1 VELDLRYK
9 EIISMH
15 SDVVYNSK
23 LNVVSA
29 KATGVLNYEV
39 GKGLVEKILK
49 VAANHKCHKV
59 FCDYSKTQL
68 PASIL
73 EIYDNAD
80 HFEQWGVPHNFWIA
94 VFYSEDQKVYKFW
107 ETVVRNRGFAARV
120 FNDKKVALKWLTNI
134 S

>member
-1 VELDLRYK
+1 MRSK
-9 EIISMH
+9 
-15 SDVVYNSK
+15 VVYNTK
-23 LNVVSA
+23 HNVVRA
-29 KATGVLNYEV
+29 KATGMLSYEV
-39 GKGLVEKILK
+39 GKELVEKILK

-59 FCDYSKTQL
+59 FCDYSKMKL

-94 VFYSEDQKVYKFW
+94 VVYSKDQKVYKFW
-107 ETVVRNRGFAARV
+107 ETVVKNRGFAARV
-120 FNDKKVALKWLTNI
+120 FNDKNEALKWLTNI